1 MGVIMGA
8 LLGFFIGILCMG
20 LMASRRIS
28 DLVWERNYY
37 QKALVDEKL
46 KVDQRDVLLRDIIK
60 EPATT
65 TNQN

>member
-1 MGVIMGA
+1 MEVIIGA

-20 LMASRRIS
+20 LMASRRVS
-28 DLVWERNYY
+28 DLIWERNYY
-37 QKALVDEKL
+37 KKALVDEKI
-46 KVDQRDVLLRDIIK
+46 KVNQRDVLIRDIIK